1 MDCRGSQAGEV
12 NRNEKITIALSLL
25 LALSAMAGCSV
36 HRNYYGWE
44 RRRQEQK
51 CCSHATVTLFKR
63 ISDECMI
70 AKAWPCNYCT
80 YVFSAAT
87 AFCALM

>member
-1 MDCRGSQAGEV
+1 M

-70 AKAWPCNYCT
+70 AKAWPCVT
-80 YVFSAAT
+80 
-87 AFCALM
+87 ALMFSVLRPLSARLCSGD